1 MDFIH
6 INIKLFISI
15 FTVHTIQHYITYFCY
30 IIHRILHIKLCLKL
44 CICCY
49 SQQCVEL
56 NSTISILTL
65 VILMRGRMNCV
76 MLQYKNVT
84 VKLTD
89 CQLLIVKWSNSNTYV
104 LRYSGLLHSKL
115 YNLSLTQ
122 INVLLKVLKYWW
134 EDFTFVNLV
143 IEIFVCWL
151 MKKNLKM
158 N

>member
-6 INIKLFISI
+6 INIKFFISI

-151 MKKNLKM
+151 MKNNLKM